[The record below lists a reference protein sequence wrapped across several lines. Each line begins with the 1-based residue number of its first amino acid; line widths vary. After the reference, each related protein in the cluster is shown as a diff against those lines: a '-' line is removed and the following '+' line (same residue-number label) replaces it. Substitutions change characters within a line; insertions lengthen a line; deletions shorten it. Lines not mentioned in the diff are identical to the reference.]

1 MVATTSAFKYHMSE
15 LRSLHPFCI
24 CGGPPTY
31 KCRRCQSKKY
41 CSKTCQ
47 ERDWPLHKLQCT
59 NEQLVSSVIDNRGTA
74 AATIP
79 GVAELMKQPNWQR
92 WLLVTYDSLRRRGGP
107 DAEPHE
113 YYVYW
118 LRVARLE
125 TESLVAF
132 VWLAQEPTRLFMHVS
147 KDYAANEFGVVQVP
161 EHDKGGAELL
171 DEDCVVFDA
180 DVYQGKPA
188 RAMSS
193 LVYPLRLRRPDQ
205 HGDNDD
211 PDWVAAPIPI
221 VDWDLR
227 GQN

>member
-1 MVATTSAFKYHMSE
+1 MSE
-15 LRSLHPFCI
+15 LRNLHPFCI

-47 ERDWPLHKLQCT
+47 QRDWPLHKLQCT

-74 AATIP
+74 AAAIP

-118 LRVARLE
+118 LRIQRSGV
-125 TESLVAF
+125 ESLVAF

-147 KDYAANEFGVVQVP
+147 KDYVANEFGAVQVP
-161 EHDKGGAELL
+161 GHDEDKPPKELL

-180 DVYQGKPA
+180 DVYQGKTP

-193 LVYPLRLRRPDQ
+193 LVYPLRLRRPDERS
-205 HGDNDD
+205 DD
-211 PDWVAAPIPI
+211 PDWEATLIPV
-221 VDWDLR
+221 VDWELR
-227 GQN
+227 SQN

>member
-1 MVATTSAFKYHMSE
+1 MSE
-15 LRSLHPFCI
+15 LRNLHPFCI

-59 NEQLVSSVIDNRGTA
+59 NEQLVSSVLDNRGTA
-74 AATIP
+74 VATIP
-79 GVAELMKQPNWQR
+79 RVAELMKQPNWQR

-107 DAEPHE
+107 NAEPHE

-118 LRVARLE
+118 LRVARPE
-125 TESLVAF
+125 AESLVAF

-147 KDYAANEFGVVQVP
+147 KDYTANEFGVVQADGDLP
-161 EHDKGGAELL
+161 PKELL

-180 DVYQGKPA
+180 DIYQGKAP

-193 LVYPLRLRRPDQ
+193 LVYPLHLRRPDKRD
-205 HGDNDD
+205 GDDD
-211 PDWVAAPIPI
+211 PDWEAADSARGGVERSGLIPV
-221 VDWDLR
+221 VDWELR